1 MLVFWNILYS
11 NVLLEYMF
19 VNKLNWAVPHIEV
32 ERGCKY
38 KNEEKENSN
47 NNFEKE
53 MVNLRGNSL
62 SDTKNSSNN
71 IEKNSESSDNI
82 NTDTSYQGIENEILP
97 PLQSPLSLP
106 LPLPI
111 SLPLSQLQPEKILLP
126 LGGNFFLLI
135 L

>member
-1 MLVFWNILYS
+1 
-11 NVLLEYMF
+11 MF

-38 KNEEKENSN
+38 KMEENENSN

-53 MVNLRGNSL
+53 TGNLKENNL
-62 SDTKNSSNN
+62 ILEEIDTEKSRNN
-71 IEKNSESSDNI
+71 NEKNSESIDNM
-82 NTDTSYQGIENEILP
+82 NTNTSHEGIKNEILKSQKIDDIFYSIT
-97 PLQSPLSLP
+97 PLHSPLSLP
-106 LPLPI
+106 I
-111 SLPLSQLQPEKILLP
+111 SSAVSQPQHEKILLP